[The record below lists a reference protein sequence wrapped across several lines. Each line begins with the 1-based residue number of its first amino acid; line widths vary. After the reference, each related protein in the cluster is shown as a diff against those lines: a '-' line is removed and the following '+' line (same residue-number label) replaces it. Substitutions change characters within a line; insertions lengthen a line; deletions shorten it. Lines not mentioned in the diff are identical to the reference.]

1 MEQNKNEI
9 LEIINEKKNKILE
22 FMKDKQYIPMKAK
35 EIANILNVPK
45 NEYEDFRRLLNELE
59 EENKIEKNKK
69 SKYKLIDNSKF
80 LTGIFRAN
88 QRGFGFVKLEDSDEE
103 IYISEHNTKSALNG
117 DKVFVEITSLSTDN
131 LHKEGKIVKILK
143 HEKDTVVGIFQKS
156 KNFAFVVPDDKKLG
170 TDIFISKKNFGKA
183 RNNHKVLVKILKY
196 PEREKNAEGKVIEVI
211 GNVNEA
217 GVDMLSLIKE
227 YNLPYRFPDPV
238 VEEAKKIKPQISKK
252 DIPNRL
258 DLRDEEIFT
267 IDGEDAKDLDDA
279 IYVKKLSG
287 GTYELGVHIAD
298 VSYYVKE
305 DSKLDKEA
313 ILRGTSIYMMDRVIP
328 MLPRELSNGICS
340 LNEGEDRFAI
350 SVIMEINKDGKVIS
364 SDIKKSVINVT
375 RRMNY
380 KDVTKLLEYAECNE
394 KNKAENLNTEE
405 EIATLQT
412 EKLNIKA
419 EKTKVENDKC
429 NNKEKTTMSE
439 PRKSNNNPKVTI
451 LEPVE
456 FNNEEDRAT
465 IEKYKQF
472 IPHFVR
478 MKELATILMD
488 KRKKDGSL
496 DLDIPES
503 KIILNKD
510 GIAIDVKKYELTI
523 SNSIIEQFMLI
534 ANETVAQEFYWLE
547 APFIYRVHE
556 VPDME
561 KIDELNKFLY
571 NFGYKI
577 KGNKDNIHPKAFAE
591 VLENIKGKPEE
602 RVVSNL
608 ILRTLKV
615 ARYES
620 ENKGHFGIASKYY
633 CHFTSPIRRYPDL
646 FIHRVISKYLEKDYN
661 VSDDIKEKYH
671 MQSIEFSD
679 SSSER
684 ERVAQKVERD
694 SVDIK
699 KAEYMQDKIGNEYEG
714 IVSNITSFGV
724 FVELENT
731 VEGLI
736 RFENLGNEYFIYDE
750 EHKHLI
756 GEHTNEV
763 IKIGDKMN
771 IKVIEADKELRRIS
785 FKRLKMERENDKEE
799 ESL

>member
-196 PEREKNAEGKVIEVI
+196 PERGKNAEGKVIEVI

-394 KNKAENLNTEE
+394 KNEAENLNTEE

-439 PRKSNNNPKVTI
+439 PRESNNNPKVTI

-478 MKELATILMD
+478 MKELATILID

-671 MQSIEFSD
+671 IQSIEFSD